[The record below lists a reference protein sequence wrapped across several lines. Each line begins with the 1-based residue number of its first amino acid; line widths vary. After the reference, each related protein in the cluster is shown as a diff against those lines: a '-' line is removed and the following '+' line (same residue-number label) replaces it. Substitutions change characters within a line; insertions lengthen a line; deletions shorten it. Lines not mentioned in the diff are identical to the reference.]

1 MASDTT
7 VAVGPNGND
16 DYRKLILDQRGNLRS
31 ILSGLAQAGRVTV
44 LPLTDTAW
52 TPLPAVP
59 LANRNSIFVQ
69 NQSNNGG
76 IVLFNYSASSP
87 ATEGIR
93 IEDGGF
99 RSLIITD
106 SIVVYARMYA
116 GSGVVAV
123 EEIS

>member
-7 VAVGPNGND
+7 VAIGPNGRD
-16 DYRKLILDQRGNLRS
+16 DYRKLVLDQRGSLRS
-31 ILSGLAQAGRVTV
+31 TLSGLAQAGRVTV
-44 LPLTDTAW
+44 LTLDDTGW
-52 TPLPAVP
+52 TALPAAP
-59 LANRNSIFVQ
+59 LVNRNSIFVQ

-76 IVLFNYSASSP
+76 VVLFNYSASSP
-87 ATEGIR
+87 LSEGIR

-106 SIVVYARMYA
+106 SIIVYAKMLA
-116 GSGVVAV
+116 GLGVVAV